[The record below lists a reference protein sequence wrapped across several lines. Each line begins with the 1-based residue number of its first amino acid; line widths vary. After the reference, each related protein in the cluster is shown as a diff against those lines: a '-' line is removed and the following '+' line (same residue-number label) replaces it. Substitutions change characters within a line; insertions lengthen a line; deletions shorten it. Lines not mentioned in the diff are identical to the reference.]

1 MSKLLTLCGSAKI
14 QIKFK
19 LVHPDLVFFFKSL
32 KKINH

>member
-19 LVHPDLVFFFKSL
+19 LVHPDLVFFKSL